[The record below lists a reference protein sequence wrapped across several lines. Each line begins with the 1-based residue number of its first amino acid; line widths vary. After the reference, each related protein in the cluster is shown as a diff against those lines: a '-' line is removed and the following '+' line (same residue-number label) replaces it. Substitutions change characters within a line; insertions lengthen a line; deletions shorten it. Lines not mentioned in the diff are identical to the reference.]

1 MDGQMDGRI
10 DDDEWIDGWIKF
22 QMDVFMDGQIDRHL
36 NTPTTI
42 KMLTIEQLLVL
53 GGFDRLLGAEA
64 EEAQG

>member
-1 MDGQMDGRI
+1 MDGRI
-10 DDDEWIDGWIKF
+10 DDDEWIDGWIEF
-22 QMDVFMDGQIDRHL
+22 YLIDGWMYLWIDRQ
-36 NTPTTI
+36 TPTTI